1 MLAALVAI
9 ALLVVVWVPPAS
21 AEGWHGKRCGWIS
34 ATKIEDGAP
43 FELDAWGRGGPLP
56 TCRTMRRI
64 AKSVPRNL
72 PPGPWGPVG
81 SWTCQWS
88 GQEGAVCKRHGNW
101 FEEVT
106 PGGD

>member
-1 MLAALVAI
+1 VL
-9 ALLVVVWVPPAS
+9 PAS
-21 AEGWHGKRCGWIS
+21 AQGWHNKQCGWIS
-34 ATKIEDGAP
+34 SPKIEDGAR
-43 FELDAWGRGGPLP
+43 FELDAWGHVGPLP
-56 TCRTMRRI
+56 ACRTVRRV
-64 AKSVPRNL
+64 ANSVPRNL

-88 GQEGAVCKRHGNW
+88 GHEGVVCKRHGNW